1 MMYSVQ
7 QSCKIVAYLLHTSLS
22 TVFNAR
28 NSVLQKLKFK
38 SFKLKRIKYSIIQW
52 TFDMVVY

>member
-1 MMYSVQ
+1 MDQKSKCGDYMMYSVQ

-38 SFKLKRIKYSIIQW
+38 GFKLKKN
-52 TFDMVVY
+52 